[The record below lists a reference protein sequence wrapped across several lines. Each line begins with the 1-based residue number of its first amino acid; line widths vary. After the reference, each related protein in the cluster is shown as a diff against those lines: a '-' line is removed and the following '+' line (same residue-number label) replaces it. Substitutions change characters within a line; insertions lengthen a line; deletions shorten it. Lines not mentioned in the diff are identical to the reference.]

1 MVAGYV
7 LALREGLEAA
17 LIVGVVLSSL
27 RKMRREDLSTVVW
40 LGVGAA
46 IALSLAAGLA
56 LASLGAGLEGRSEK
70 IFEATT
76 LILAAGVLTWM
87 IFWMRKQGSKTQVD
101 LRQDVARVASAGQRW
116 GLFAVAFFAV
126 LREGVE
132 TGLFLTAAMF
142 ASRSSATV
150 LGGLLGLASAGL
162 LGVGLYAATVRL
174 DLRMFFSATGI
185 LLLLFAAGL
194 VSHAMHELNDL
205 GWVPA
210 VIHPLWNA
218 GGILSDESAVGQA
231 LSALLGYEASPS
243 LSQVLAYA
251 AYFITVGLAVWPRRP
266 RNTPQRA

>member
-17 LIVGVVLSSL
+17 LIVGVVFSSL
-27 RKMRREDLSTVVW
+27 RQIRREDLSPIVW

-46 IALSLAAGLA
+46 ILLSLAAGIA
-56 LASLGAGLEGRSEK
+56 LDSLGAELEGRSEE
-70 IFEATT
+70 IFEAAT
-76 LILAAGVLTWM
+76 LLLAAGVLTWM
-87 IFWMRKQGSKTQVD
+87 IFWMRKQGGKTRAD
-101 LRQDVARVASAGQRW
+101 LRNEVSRTASAGQRW

-132 TGLFLTAAMF
+132 TALFLTAALF
-142 ASRSSATV
+142 ASRSSGTV
-150 LGGLLGLASAGL
+150 IGGLLGLATAAL

-174 DLRMFFSATGI
+174 DLRLFFSVTGI

-210 VIHPLWNA
+210 VINPLWNA
-218 GGILSDESAVGQA
+218 GGILRDTSAVGQT
-231 LSALLGYEASPS
+231 LSALLGYDASPS
-243 LSQVLAYA
+243 LSQVLAYL
-251 AYFITVGLAVWPRRP
+251 AYFATVLLAAWPRRP
-266 RNTPQRA
+266 RSSPQRA